1 MCYNLWYYGNVHGDM
16 NVLFTKKTEEVQA
29 AAKRWEFVKLLHGI
43 RLFLLFALGI
53 EFVFIYLYLYYR
65 TILVFIFNN
74 YQGCVSLLSLWR
86 GGLKSFPW
94 DLVKSIPVIRCDVCD
109 QIYYYYYIRGCTH
122 GIPHMHYDI
131 PRRTEH
137 PPMYSR
143 YPPMYSW
150 YPSDLLNLSLPNVLM
165 VPPYVLNTPP
175 PPPPTYSWYSP
186 MYSWYPPMYSWY
198 PPNVLNTPRCTEHP
212 PMYWTHIIQGGS
224 AVSDWKF
231 EWLHSMLYI
240 KTQHALK
247 CLIWSSNN
255 LYVYVFTSSYLS
267 NIKIYQ

>member
-122 GIPHMHYDI
+122 GIPHMHYTHGI
-131 PRRTEH
+131 
-137 PPMYSR
+137 PPMY
-143 YPPMYSW
+143 W
-150 YPSDLLNLSLPNVLM
+150 
-165 VPPYVLNTPP
+165 T
-175 PPPPTYSWYSP
+175 WASP
-186 MYSWYPPMYSWY
+186 MYSWYPPMYWT
-198 PPNVLNTPRCTEHP
+198 PPPPPRRTHDILQCTHGIPQCTHGIPPMYWTPPDVLNIPRCTEH
-212 PMYWTHIIQGGS
+212 T
-224 AVSDWKF
+224 
-231 EWLHSMLYI
+231 LYRVV
-240 KTQHALK
+240 LL
-247 CLIWSSNN
+247 CLTENSNGFIPC
-255 LYVYVFTSSYLS
+255 FTSKHSTPS
-267 NIKIYQ
+267 NA